1 MVNAGED
8 VHGDTP
14 KKLDEALAWNGGMQ
28 SRIVRFVKLERI
40 RFSPFTAA
48 IKPEPTEH
56 WKALEDRA
64 IFSSSTISFE
74 TGPAIDVRRCLMQGN
89 DIEFESSLWAY
100 RSTGAT
106 FHCTLGDGNFLPRR

>member
-56 WKALEDRA
+56 
-64 IFSSSTISFE
+64 
-74 TGPAIDVRRCLMQGN
+74 
-89 DIEFESSLWAY
+89 
-100 RSTGAT
+100 
-106 FHCTLGDGNFLPRR
+106 